1 MRVFWS
7 LLVLVAALAI
17 GAFAAMRWEETN
29 FAAPGSSAEE
39 KIVIVEPGTSLR
51 AIADRF
57 EREGIVTSAFFFRI
71 GVMRRGQTAALQAG
85 EYAVPPRISMA
96 EAMALLMSGK
106 VVEHRITVPEGL
118 TSMAALEIVRSD
130 PVLTGEVAAAPPEG
144 SLLPETYVFRRGT
157 TRAEILA
164 RMRKSQDDLLASLWE
179 KRKEGLPFATP
190 EDAVNLASIV
200 EKETALAAERPRIAS
215 VFVNRLKRGMKL
227 ESDPTIIYGLTGG
240 VALGHP
246 LRQSELAK
254 ENPYSTYQIAGL
266 PPTPI
271 ANPGKDAIAAVLNP
285 PDSEELF
292 FVADGS
298 GGHSFAKTNAEHAR
312 NVVKLRQL
320 ERKTATGR

>member
-7 LLVLVAALAI
+7 LLVLVATLAV

-29 FAAPGSSAEE
+29 FLAPGGLAEE
-39 KIVIVEPGTSLR
+39 KTVIVEPGASLR

-57 EREGIVTSAFFFRI
+57 EREGIVESGFFFRI
-71 GVMRRGQTAALQAG
+71 GVMRRGQTASLQAG
-85 EYAVPPRISMA
+85 EYAVPPRISMS

-118 TSMAALEIVRSD
+118 TSMMALEIVRSD
-130 PVLTGEVAAAPPEG
+130 PVLTGEVVALPPEG

-157 TRAEILA
+157 TRAEMIA
-164 RMRKSQDDLLASLWE
+164 RMRKAQDDLVGELWG
-179 KRKEGLPFATP
+179 KKKEGLPFMTP

-200 EKETALAAERPRIAS
+200 EKETALPAERPRIAS

-240 VALGHP
+240 APLGHP

-254 ENPYSTYQIAGL
+254 ENPYSTYKISGL

-271 ANPGKDAIAAVLNP
+271 SNPGRDAIASVLNP

-298 GGHSFAKTNAEHAR
+298 GGHAFAKTNAEHAR
-312 NVVKLRQL
+312 NVTKLRQL
-320 ERKTATGR
+320 ERKAAAGR